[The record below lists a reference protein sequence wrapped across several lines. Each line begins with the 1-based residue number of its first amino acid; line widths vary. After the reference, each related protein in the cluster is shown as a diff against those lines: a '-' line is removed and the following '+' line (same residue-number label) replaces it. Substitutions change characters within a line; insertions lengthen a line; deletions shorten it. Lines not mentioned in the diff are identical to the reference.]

1 MIRLG
6 DAIINE
12 EQIEYIVPIG
22 NNLKFCPASEGSRT
36 KVMFLSGRNLTL
48 AYPFNAAMEDLFAN
62 GIIYQDNDDLT
73 DELTDADEGFTAAEV
88 AELRRAYKSGYHY
101 VARDKDGKVYAFV
114 DEPVRHGAYW
124 DCRSLDNPGNMRL
137 DQPYQCIRWDVNQPL
152 CIDSIP
158 AFASWREV
166 TL

>member
-6 DAIINE
+6 DAVINE
-12 EQIEYIVPIG
+12 DQIEYIVPIDDEG
-22 NNLKFCPASEGSRT
+22 QFCGSGDGVGT
-36 KVMFLSGRNLTL
+36 KVRLLSGRSLQL
-48 AYPFNAAMEDLFAN
+48 EIPFKEAIKDLFAN
-62 GIIYQDNDDLT
+62 GIIYQDHNDLAD
-73 DELTDADEGFTAAEV
+73 DLTDADEGFTAAEV

-137 DQPYQCIRWDVNQPL
+137 DQPYQCIRWDIDQPL